1 MKSHSSSV
9 SSSSSPSS
17 PSSSSSQHDERF
29 PQKLYSILTYE
40 RLDSLTWFEDGSG
53 FRITDPRS
61 FESTVI
67 NKYFS
72 RKLHST
78 MTMLTTLLISLPLCL
93 LERKIRS
100 FFRQLN
106 TYGFVR
112 VSATSWRDKYSFCH
126 PLFQRG
132 LPHLLR
138 GMQRRKPSS
147 SRKRTAKAK
156 TRTATE
162 SSDDTLSVES
172 STTPNQTS
180 LSSMSSDSDSCCSSV
195 SSSSK
200 NKLTSSCS
208 KVTIPSITHPDQLST
223 VWMNEEEPR
232 YDLSFTDEE
241 VAFLKEIFSMDSS

>member
-1 MKSHSSSV
+1 MEGTN
-9 SSSSSPSS
+9 
-17 PSSSSSQHDERF
+17 QYEGNF
-29 PQKLYSILTYE
+29 PEKLYSILTRE
-40 RLDSLTWFEDGSG
+40 RLDSVTWFEDGSG
-53 FRITDPRS
+53 FIITDPRA
-61 FESTVI
+61 FESSVI
-67 NKYFS
+67 CRYFS
-72 RKLHST
+72 Q
-78 MTMLTTLLISLPLCL
+78 
-93 LERKIRS
+93 RKIRS

-195 SSSSK
+195 SSSSQ
-200 NKLTSSCS
+200 NNFSSYRNT
-208 KVTIPSITHPDQLST
+208 VTIPSINHPDQLST

-232 YDLSFTDEE
+232 YDLGFTDEE
-241 VAFLKEIFSMDSS
+241 VAFLKEIFSMDSP